1 MRNFLNILKS
11 LKPFH
16 WVILFFVGF
25 IGAFGTLAIGER
37 LEDKAIQSWIRQA
50 ELDAA
55 ASTIA
60 AQSWLAQSE
69 TIISG
74 LALGFKNPNRITT
87 DEFKNMV
94 IQAEEWNSEF
104 SLDAV
109 AVVQRVS
116 RPQRREMEKK
126 VNHPFL
132 HASLPGEPVP
142 EAYDHM
148 VVIES
153 SETDGLLRPY
163 VDLLTYAEMG
173 NVVKTAWRIPK
184 KAIMGPSFVD
194 NDKHFTLV
202 GIGVPEYQKETVIV
216 GRVNLSDMIDVLMA
230 NHVPDGIV
238 LRLSERGSEADADT
252 PDRSIFGSLKPAN
265 NVLHTLTIRITRG
278 QARWTYNWDVTKKY
292 LGGAPKANATMVQI
306 GGLIITILVVYSIG
320 ALSVQNTIIRRT
332 VAERTQNLTQ
342 EAADRREAE
351 EALRRSQKM
360 EAVGQLTGGIAHDFN
375 NLLGVIMG
383 NLQIIQLEIE
393 EEKTLAD
400 NNKLNSWI
408 NAALRNADRGVG
420 LTQSL
425 LKFSRKEAS
434 EAKVLS
440 INALVGDIDNLLR
453 KSLTRKIEVHIDLAH
468 DLWLTEIDSS
478 DFADTLT
485 NLVLNARDAMAEGG
499 RLNIKTY
506 NTSIG
511 DDHSFMNEE
520 AVPGD
525 FVCMEVED
533 TGTGISLDILD
544 NVFEPFFTTKESGRG
559 TGLGLSMVFGFVR
572 RSAGDITIK
581 TTPGHGTT
589 FRVYLPKA
597 SVEGVDND
605 ETDAADIVSLRGS
618 ETVLVVDDEENM
630 LEVATVLLSGLGYKT
645 LASSD
650 GVNALAVLNENRN
663 IDLLFT
669 DVVMPGGI
677 DGFELAKR
685 ARNKYPA
692 LKILLTSGFA
702 GEAAFQKSGIDLSA
716 VETKKLIS
724 SLLEKP
730 YLRNELASSIRR
742 VLDGEA

>member
-1 MRNFLNILKS
+1 MRNFLNILKT
-11 LKPFH
+11 LKPLH
-16 WVILFFVGF
+16 WIILFSVGF
-25 IGAFGTLAIGER
+25 IGVFGTLAIGQR

-94 IQAEEWNSEF
+94 IQAEEWNLEF

-109 AVVQRVS
+109 AIVERVPRS
-116 RPQRREMEKK
+116 GRQEMENKF
-126 VNHPFL
+126 NHSFL
-132 HASLPGEPVP
+132 HASLPGIPVP
-142 EAYDHM
+142 DAYDHM

-153 SETDGLLRPY
+153 SDTDGLLRPY
-163 VDLLTYAEMG
+163 VDLLTFEEMG

-184 KAIMGPSFVD
+184 KAIMGPSFIA
-194 NDKHFTLV
+194 NNKHFTLV
-202 GIGVPEYQKETVIV
+202 GIGVPDYQQDTVII
-216 GRVNLSDMIDVLMA
+216 GRVNLSDMIDVLRA

-238 LRLSERGSEADADT
+238 LRLTERDSETRAGT
-252 PDRSIFGSLKPAN
+252 LDRPIFGSLKPADD
-265 NVLHTLTIRITRG
+265 VLHTLTIRVTRG
-278 QARWTYNWDVTKKY
+278 QARWNYNWDVNKDY
-292 LGGAPKANATMVQI
+292 RGGAPKANATMVQI

-320 ALSVQNTIIRRT
+320 ALSVQNAIIRRT

-375 NLLGVIMG
+375 NLLGVIIG

-393 EEKTLAD
+393 EDQTISD
-400 NNKLNSWI
+400 NNKLSPWVDTAI
-408 NAALRNADRGVG
+408 KNADRGVS

-434 EAKVLS
+434 EAKALS
-440 INALVGDIDNLLR
+440 INDLIGDLDNLLR
-453 KSLTRKIEVHIDLAH
+453 KSLTRKIEVQIELAA
-468 DLWLTEIDSS
+468 DLWLSEIDPS

-485 NLVLNARDAMAEGG
+485 NLVLNASDAMAEGG

-506 NTSIG
+506 NTNLSS
-511 DDHSFMNEE
+511 DHPFMNEE
-520 AVPGD
+520 AVPGE
-525 FVCMEVED
+525 FVCMEIKD
-533 TGTGISLDILD
+533 TGGGISLDIID

-572 RSAGDITIK
+572 RSAGDITISS
-581 TTPGHGTT
+581 TPGQGTT
-589 FRVYLPKA
+589 FKVYLPKTTI
-597 SVEGVDND
+597 NLI
-605 ETDAADIVSLRGS
+605 ETEETEVTDTVIVRGS
-618 ETVLVVDDEENM
+618 ETILVVDDEENM
-630 LEVATVLLSGLGYKT
+630 LEVAAVLLRGLGYKILT
-645 LASSD
+645 STD
-650 GVNALAVLNENRN
+650 GANALAALKQHED

-677 DGFELAKR
+677 DGIELARR
-685 ARNKYPA
+685 ARDQYPT
-692 LKILLTSGFA
+692 LKILLTSGFT
-702 GEAAFQKSGIDLSA
+702 GEAAFQKSGIDLS
-716 VETKKLIS
+716 EDESKKLIS
-724 SLLEKP
+724 NLLAKP
-730 YLRNELASSIRR
+730 YLRNELALNIRR
-742 VLDGEA
+742 VLDGEV